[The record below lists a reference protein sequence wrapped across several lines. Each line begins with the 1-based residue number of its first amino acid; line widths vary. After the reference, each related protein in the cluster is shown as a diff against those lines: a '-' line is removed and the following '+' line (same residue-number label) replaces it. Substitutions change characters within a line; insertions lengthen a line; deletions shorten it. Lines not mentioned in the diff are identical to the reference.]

1 MCELMC
7 KITHMEGHEL
17 ATNLNIDEKLL
28 LEALRLSGKR
38 TKRETVNEAL
48 AEYVARHKRKQI
60 LQLAGQI
67 DFDPDY
73 DYKKQRS
80 RNENSR

>member
-1 MCELMC
+1 M
-7 KITHMEGHEL
+7 
-17 ATNLNIDEKLL
+17 ATNLNIDEQLL
-28 LEALRLSGKR
+28 AEAQRLSGKR

-48 AEYVARHKRKQI
+48 AEYISRHKRKQI

-73 DYKKQRS
+73 DHKQHRS
-80 RNENSR
+80 RP

>member
-7 KITHMEGHEL
+7 KITHMEDREL